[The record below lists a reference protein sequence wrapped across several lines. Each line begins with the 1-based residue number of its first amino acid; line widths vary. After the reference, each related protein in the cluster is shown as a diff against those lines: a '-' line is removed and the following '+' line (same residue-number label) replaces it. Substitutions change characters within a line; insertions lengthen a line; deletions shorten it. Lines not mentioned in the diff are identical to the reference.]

1 MPTCATQVVRALPPE
16 RRRPRLQADRAAA
29 TAQPHGT
36 GLPPCRSRTCACRT
50 SARSQTR
57 RRSNSSEGSTCWCQ
71 PFSHLHPPGAGQL
84 SEWWAHAGWRQRRG
98 QVQRARRSA
107 LCADAGRLPA
117 QPQLG
122 RAADSLAA
130 WTVCGRAANPTAGLG
145 RDHFHR
151 GARQGRRDA
160 TAQAQRQAGHRVA
173 GARRAS
179 SGAARGGGHAGRWA
193 AKVAPSVAS
202 KHWPHCQ
209 LGGPTLAGSCNPAGQ
224 PLNAW
229 LRAAAA
235 M

>member
-1 MPTCATQVVRALPPE
+1 MPITDVRMQNFRSFSDETTLQFKRGLNVLVSALSPPPPAWWQPAE
-16 RRRPRLQADRAAA
+16 RMV
-29 TAQPHGT
+29 
-36 GLPPCRSRTCACRT
+36 
-50 SARSQTR
+50 AR
-57 RRSNSSEGSTCWCQ
+57 
-71 PFSHLHPPGAGQL
+71 
-84 SEWWAHAGWRQRRG
+84 AGWRQRRG

-160 TAQAQRQAGHRVA
+160 SAQAQRQAGHRVA

-179 SGAARGGGHAGRWA
+179 SGAARGGGHARCWA
-193 AKVAPSVAS
+193 AKVAPSARVAS
-202 KHWPHCQ
+202 KHGPHCQ
-209 LGGPTLAGSCNPAGQ
+209 LGGPALAGSCNPAGQ
-224 PLNAW
+224 PLIAW

-235 M
+235 I